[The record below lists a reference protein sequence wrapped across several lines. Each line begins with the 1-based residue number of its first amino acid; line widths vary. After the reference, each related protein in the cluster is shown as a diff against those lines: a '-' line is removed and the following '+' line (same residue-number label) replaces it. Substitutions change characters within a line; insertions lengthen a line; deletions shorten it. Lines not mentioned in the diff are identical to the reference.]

1 MNDDWK
7 NGWPDKRGLYRC
19 KVDGKE
25 TVLVHHRCDLNGRHW
40 WSDTRGFDV
49 VGHRIEW
56 RGGPLSADD
65 LI

>member
-1 MNDDWK
+1 MNDDWRSD
-7 NGWPDKRGLYRC
+7 WPDRRGLYRC

-40 WSDTRGFDV
+40 WSDTKGFDV

>member
-1 MNDDWK
+1 MSEWNE
-7 NGWPDKRGLYRC
+7 GWPDKRGLYRC
-19 KVDGKE
+19 KVDDKE

-56 RGGPLSADD
+56 RGGPLSADE
-65 LI
+65 I

>member
-40 WSDTRGFDV
+40 WSDTKGFDV

-56 RGGPLSADD
+56 RDGPLSADD